1 MFGRVG
7 RKERKGIMADERDKK
22 LNEHLDG
29 EACEEATEKLDKS
42 DMDEV
47 AGGAGKQSADKPP
60 ELPEIL

>member
-1 MFGRVG
+1 
-7 RKERKGIMADERDKK
+7 MADERDKK

-60 ELPEIL
+60 ELPEILKRG